1 MAVEGSLQRARG
13 RAIDNVTMS
22 LARLLQG
29 LTLLVLLV
37 VGGAVALW
45 LLVGASLLWVLLAL
59 GIALLHVPLMA
70 LEFVL
75 LRWLNRSDAAPSATA
90 IEMLR
95 AWATESV
102 GALRVFG
109 WQQPWRWRRFADHL
123 PADVAGRR
131 GLILVHG
138 FVCNRG
144 LWNPWW
150 PKLRAAGVPCIAI
163 NLEPVFG
170 SIDRYPPLIEAAVQ
184 RMTQATGRPP
194 LLVGHSMGGLALRA
208 WLREYDA
215 DARVHGVVTV
225 GSPHHGTWLGRFGY
239 AHNAQQMRWQ
249 SAWLLQLA
257 AAEPAQRYQRFTC
270 FWGHCDNI
278 VFPASTATLP
288 GADNRH
294 LRGHAH
300 VHLLQHPQVLAT
312 VLQRLAEDDA
322 QPAANSRSPGSTT
335 PASISA

>member
-1 MAVEGSLQRARG
+1 MR
-13 RAIDNVTMS
+13 
-22 LARLLQG
+22 LARLFQLI
-29 LTLLVLLV
+29 TLVLLLGV
-37 VGGAVALW
+37 AGALALW
-45 LLVGASLLWVLLAL
+45 LLAAASLLWLLLAL
-59 GIALLHVPLMA
+59 CLALLHVPVMA

-75 LRWLNRSDAAPSATA
+75 LRWMNRGDAAPPASAL
-90 IEMLR
+90 ELLR
-95 AWATESV
+95 AWTAESL

-123 PADVAGRR
+123 PADAMGRR

-150 PKLRAAGVPCIAI
+150 PRLRQAGVPCIAV

-208 WLREYDA
+208 WLRDHDA

-225 GSPHHGTWLGRFGY
+225 GSPHHGTWLGRFGH
-239 AHNAQQMRWQ
+239 APNAQQMRWH
-249 SAWLLQLA
+249 SPWLLQLA
-257 AAEPAQRYQRFTC
+257 AAEPAARYRRFTC

-312 VLQRLAEDDA
+312 VLQRLTEDEA
-322 QPAANSRSPGSTT
+322 QPAANSRSPGSAT
-335 PASISA
+335 PASISG

>member
-1 MAVEGSLQRARG
+1 MR
-13 RAIDNVTMS
+13 
-22 LARLLQG
+22 LARLLQV
-29 LTLLVLLV
+29 LSLLLVGGAL
-37 VGGAVALW
+37 GAVALW
-45 LLVGASLLWVLLAL
+45 LLGAAPLLLVLLAL

-70 LEFVL
+70 LEFLL
-75 LRWLNRSDAAPSATA
+75 LRRVNRGDAAPPAPA
-90 IEMLR
+90 VEMLR
-95 AWATESV
+95 AWAAETL
-102 GALRVFG
+102 GALHVFG
-109 WQQPWRWRRFADHL
+109 WQQPWCWRRHPDHL
-123 PADVAGRR
+123 PADAQGRR

-150 PKLRAAGVPCIAI
+150 PRLREAGVPCIAV

-170 SIDRYPPLIEAAVQ
+170 SIDRYPAVIEDAVQ

-194 LLVGHSMGGLALRA
+194 LLVAHSMGGLAVRA
-208 WLREYDA
+208 WLREHDA

-239 AHNAQQMRWQ
+239 APNAQQMRWQ
-249 SAWLLQLA
+249 SRWLLQLA
-257 AAEPAQRYQRFTC
+257 AAEPAQRYRRFTC

-300 VHLLQHPQVLAT
+300 VHLLRHPQVLDT
-312 VLQRLAEDDA
+312 VLRRLAEDEP
-322 QPAANSRSPGSTT
+322 QPAANSRSPLSTV

>member
-1 MAVEGSLQRARG
+1 MG
-13 RAIDNVTMS
+13 
-22 LARLLQG
+22 LARLLQA
-29 LTLLVLLV
+29 LTLLLAGGVL
-37 VGGAVALW
+37 GALALW
-45 LLVGASLLWVLLAL
+45 LLAGASVLLVLLAL
-59 GIALLHVPLMA
+59 GIALLHVPVMA

-75 LRWLNRSDAAPSATA
+75 LRWINRGDAAPPASAL
-90 IEMLR
+90 EMLR
-95 AWATESV
+95 AWAAEAL

-109 WQQPWRWRRFADHL
+109 WQQPWRWRRYADQL
-123 PADVAGRR
+123 PADAAGRR

-150 PKLRAAGVPCIAI
+150 PPLCAAGIPCIAV

-170 SIDRYPPLIEAAVQ
+170 SIDRYPAVIEAAVQ

-194 LLVGHSMGGLALRA
+194 LLVAHSMGGVAVRA
-208 WLREYDA
+208 WLREHDA

-225 GSPHHGTWLGRFGY
+225 GSPHHGTWLGRFGH
-239 AHNAQQMRWQ
+239 APNAQQVRWQ
-249 SAWLLQLA
+249 SRWLLQLA
-257 AAEPAQRYQRFTC
+257 AAEPAQRYRRFTC

-300 VHLLQHPQVLAT
+300 VHLLRHPQVLDT
-312 VLQRLAEDDA
+312 VLKRLAEDEP
-322 QPAANSRSPGSTT
+322 QPAANSRSPLSTE

>member
-1 MAVEGSLQRARG
+1 M
-13 RAIDNVTMS
+13 M
-22 LARLLQG
+22 LARLLQA
-29 LTLLVLLV
+29 LTLLLLAGV
-37 VGGAVALW
+37 IAAWALW
-45 LLVGASLLWVLLAL
+45 LLAGAAFAFVLLAL
-59 GIALLHVPLMA
+59 GVALLHVPVMA
-70 LEFVL
+70 LEFLL
-75 LRWLNRSDAAPSATA
+75 LRWINGADPAPPATSW
-90 IEMLR
+90 ELLR
-95 AWATESV
+95 AWAHEAF

-109 WQQPWRWRRFADHL
+109 WQQPWRWRRFADQL
-123 PADVAGRR
+123 PPDARGRR

-144 LWNPWW
+144 LWNAWW
-150 PKLRAAGVPCIAI
+150 PRLQEAGVPCIAL

-170 SIDRYPPLIEAAVQ
+170 SIDGYPPLIEDAVQ

-208 WLREYDA
+208 WLRDHDG

-225 GSPHHGTWLGRFGY
+225 GSPHHGTWLGRFGF
-239 AHNAQQMRWQ
+239 APNAQQMRWQ
-249 SAWLLQLA
+249 SPWLLQLA
-257 AAEPAQRYQRFTC
+257 AAEPAARYRRFTC

-300 VHLLQHPQVLAT
+300 VHLLQHPAVLDT
-312 VLQRLAEDDA
+312 VLRRLAEDEA
-322 QPAANSRSPGSTT
+322 QPAANSRSPGSTA
-335 PASISA
+335 PASISG

>member
-1 MAVEGSLQRARG
+1 
-13 RAIDNVTMS
+13 
-22 LARLLQG
+22 
-29 LTLLVLLV
+29 
-37 VGGAVALW
+37 
-45 LLVGASLLWVLLAL
+45 
-59 GIALLHVPLMA
+59 
-70 LEFVL
+70 
-75 LRWLNRSDAAPSATA
+75 
-90 IEMLR
+90 
-95 AWATESV
+95 
-102 GALRVFG
+102 
-109 WQQPWRWRRFADHL
+109 
-123 PADVAGRR
+123 
-131 GLILVHG
+131 
-138 FVCNRG
+138 

-150 PKLRAAGVPCIAI
+150 PRLQQARVPCIAV

-208 WLREYDA
+208 WLRDH
-215 DARVHGVVTV
+215 DGDRRVHGVVTV

-239 AHNAQQMRWQ
+239 APNAQQMRWH
-249 SAWLLQLA
+249 SPWLLQLA
-257 AAEPAQRYQRFTC
+257 AAEPAARYRRFTC

-312 VLQRLAEDDA
+312 VLQRLAEDSEA
-322 QPAANSRSPGSTT
+322 LPQPAANSRSPGSTT

>member
-22 LARLLQG
+22 MARLLQG

-45 LLVGASLLWVLLAL
+45 LLAGASLLWVLLAL

-239 AHNAQQMRWQ
+239 APNAQQMRWQ

-294 LRGHAH
+294 LAGVAH
-300 VHLLQHPQVLAT
+300 VAMADRPEPFAEMQRQLA
-312 VLQRLAEDDA
+312 A
-322 QPAANSRSPGSTT
+322 
-335 PASISA
+335 

>member
-1 MAVEGSLQRARG
+1 MR
-13 RAIDNVTMS
+13 
-22 LARLLQG
+22 LARLLQA
-29 LTLLVLLV
+29 LTLLLAGGVL
-37 VGGAVALW
+37 GAVALW
-45 LLVGASLLWVLLAL
+45 LLAGASVLWVLLAL
-59 GIALLHVPLMA
+59 SIALLHVPVMA
-70 LEFVL
+70 LEFAL
-75 LRWLNRSDAAPSATA
+75 LRWINRGDAAPTASAL
-90 IEMLR
+90 EMLR
-95 AWATESV
+95 AWVAEAF
-102 GALRVFG
+102 GALQVFG
-109 WQQPWRWRRFADHL
+109 WQQPWRWRRYPDHL
-123 PADVAGRR
+123 PADAKGRR

-150 PKLRAAGVPCIAI
+150 PKLRAAGVPCIAV

-170 SIDRYPPLIEAAVQ
+170 SIDRYPAVIEDAVQ

-194 LLVGHSMGGLALRA
+194 LLVAHSMGGLAVRA
-208 WLREYDA
+208 WLREHDD
-215 DARVHGVVTV
+215 DARVHGVVTI

-239 AHNAQQMRWQ
+239 APNAQQMRWQ
-249 SAWLLQLA
+249 SRWLLQLA
-257 AAEPAQRYQRFTC
+257 AAEPAQRYRRFTC

-300 VHLLQHPQVLAT
+300 VHLLRHPQVLDT
-312 VLQRLAEDDA
+312 VLRRLAEDEP
-322 QPAANSRSPGSTT
+322 QPAVNSRSPPSTV